1 LVAEGVVKRYGATTA
16 LDGFDL
22 TVAAGEIVGL
32 IGHNGAGKTTFVDV
46 VAGLVRADA
55 GRVTVAGL
63 APGRATRR
71 RLGLAPQEIGLY
83 YSATVRQNLRLF
95 GALAGLRGRV
105 LRQSIDEV
113 AAALDLTGVLDRA
126 VGVLS
131 SGQRR
136 RAQTATALLPCHST
150 PRHPAHRWPAV
161 LLLDEPTAGADPTTR
176 RALLETVRRRAAD
189 GAAICYTTHY
199 LPELEDLDATIAVA
213 RHGRVVA
220 RGDRGTLLA
229 GLPGEVHVEFRD
241 GPPER
246 IATTDPARALAGVL
260 ATGRT
265 PVAVDIRR
273 PDLDTLYAALEV

>member
-1 LVAEGVVKRYGATTA
+1 MLVAEGLVKRYRSTTA

-32 IGHNGAGKTTFVDV
+32 IGHNGAGKTTFVEV

-63 APGRATRR
+63 APGRAARR

-83 YSATVRQNLRLF
+83 HSATVRQNLRLF

-113 AAALDLTGVLDRA
+113 AAALDLTGVLDRP

-131 SGQRR
+131 GGQKRR
-136 RAQTATALLPCHST
+136 TQTATALL
-150 PRHPAHRWPAV
+150 HRPAV

-189 GAAICYTTHY
+189 GAAVCYTTHY
-199 LPELEDLDATIAVA
+199 LPELEELDATIAVA

-220 RGDRGTLLA
+220 RGDRSTLLA
-229 GLPGEVHVEFRD
+229 GLPGEVLVQFRD
-241 GPPER
+241 GPPQR